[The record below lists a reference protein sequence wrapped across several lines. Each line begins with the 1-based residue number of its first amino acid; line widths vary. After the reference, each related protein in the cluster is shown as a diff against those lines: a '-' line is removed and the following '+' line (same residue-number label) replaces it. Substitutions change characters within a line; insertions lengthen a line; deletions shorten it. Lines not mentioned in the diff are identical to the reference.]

1 MLFRSRAAD
10 AFAGAGA
17 ALLLLSGWN
26 RARADLLEELAA
38 RGVACRAVV
47 ATPRG
52 QVPAGLPPDVSVV
65 DARDVFAGR
74 ALSL

>member
-1 MLFRSRAAD
+1 MKCLTICHIAC
-10 AFAGAGA
+10 A

-26 RARADLLEELAA
+26 RARADLLAELSA
-38 RGVACRAVV
+38 RGVAWRAVV

-52 QVPAGLPPDVSVV
+52 AAPAGLPPEIAVV